1 VGIGRAA
8 ELLPTQGRGHSFEN
22 AIGFPGVPVV
32 METED
37 NQFMLVDVLTLGLI
51 DRVVFEFCGLIEVV
65 IESRFVRDDEVLAG
79 RDCSLQHIE
88 RSRKRSDN
96 SRDARIRIAGFDRV
110 DRFAMPGHSDILLDA
125 LDDLGDGGR
134 LGGKGNVRAQERR
147 ERLNEFCFQV
157 SNIPLSLNESQT
169 REDNTMRRLSNLIQ
183 YSMLLVGLLAG
194 LQGYTL
200 YAQQPFL
207 SESQWTLMREEAS
220 GLAPYE
226 NLRSLTRL
234 HRVPATPEF
243 DQAAEFMLLR
253 AKEYGLQGAHAEQF
267 PIDGKIH
274 YGLMRS
280 HLGWSVE
287 GASLWEL
294 EPEHTLLGDWAT
306 APIRLADYSHSAD
319 VDANLVDVG
328 AGTSEANYTNKQV
341 RGKIVL
347 ADGGLTRVQAMAVM
361 EHGAAGIVSDMPN
374 QTTAWSGLD
383 TTIVRWGHLDAKLPK
398 GFAFMVSRETAAA
411 LRAQLTRGRPVTL
424 SAHVKA
430 EVGPG
435 HWTVVTA
442 TIPGTDPQAG
452 EVVYSCHLDHQR
464 PGANDNG
471 SGCVT
476 ILESAR
482 LLNSLIK
489 SGKLPRPLRTLRF
502 IWGPE
507 VEGTMAFLS
516 AHPDIRR
523 SVRADV
529 HMDMVGGDPYKN
541 KSILH
546 VTETPWSLPSFVT
559 DVGELFAETIRN
571 GAAVYAEDGSH
582 AEAAVVEDRNGS
594 PGTRNQFLS
603 DRTPYA
609 EGSDHD
615 DYDSSTI
622 AVPSLYLRDWP
633 DIYIHTDHD
642 TLEQIDPTKL
652 RRVALLG
659 AASGYTYATIDAE
672 KANSLLPFFAARA
685 QRRLAEGFDRAQRLA
700 EDSQLL
706 PQEAWYE
713 ARNLLT
719 QMLRREQAELRSVA
733 TYTRS
738 DADKVA
744 SFTKDLA
751 DQAAILNA
759 WINRSAAMRGA
770 GNSLQSPVWR
780 GQPDAS
786 RIPERIAEFG
796 PLTFQNDDVLLDRLG
811 SDRMKK
817 IKLLDSESN
826 PLFRVQDRGAL
837 YAYEIVNFVDGK
849 RSVGEIRDAVAAE
862 FGPIPLDL
870 VADYLKACEE
880 AKIVALHQP

>member
-1 VGIGRAA
+1 MQISGA
-8 ELLPTQGRGHSFEN
+8 
-22 AIGFPGVPVV
+22 
-32 METED
+32 
-37 NQFMLVDVLTLGLI
+37 
-51 DRVVFEFCGLIEVV
+51 
-65 IESRFVRDDEVLAG
+65 
-79 RDCSLQHIE
+79 
-88 RSRKRSDN
+88 
-96 SRDARIRIAGFDRV
+96 
-110 DRFAMPGHSDILLDA
+110 
-125 LDDLGDGGR
+125 
-134 LGGKGNVRAQERR
+134 
-147 ERLNEFCFQV
+147 
-157 SNIPLSLNESQT
+157 
-169 REDNTMRRLSNLIQ
+169 SNLLRLI
-183 YSMLLVGLLAG
+183 V
-194 LQGYTL
+194 TL
-200 YAQQPFL
+200 SVVLISGPIDAQQPFL
-207 SESQWTLMREEAS
+207 SETHWTEMRDEAS
-220 GLAPYE
+220 GVAPYE
-226 NLRSLTRL
+226 NLRFLTRL

-243 DQAAEFMLLR
+243 DQAAEFMLAR
-253 AKEYGLQGAHAEQF
+253 AKEYGLQDAHAEQF

-280 HLGWSVE
+280 YMAWHVE
-287 GASLWEL
+287 AASLWEL
-294 EPEHTLLGDWAT
+294 QPEHTLLGDWAT
-306 APIRLADYSHSAD
+306 DPIRLADYSHSAD
-319 VDANLVDVG
+319 VDAALVDVG
-328 AGTSEANYTNKQV
+328 AGTSEADYAGKDI

-347 ADGGLTRVQAMAVM
+347 AGAVLAKVQRMAVM

-383 TTIVRWGHLDAKLPK
+383 TTIVRWGHLDALLPN
-398 GFAFMVSRETAAA
+398 GFAFMVSRGTATA
-411 LRAQLTRGRPVTL
+411 LRAEMAAGHQVML

-430 EVGPG
+430 EVTPG

-442 TIPGTDPQAG
+442 TIPGTDPRAG

-476 ILESAR
+476 IMESAR
-482 LLNSLIK
+482 VLNRLIG
-489 SGKLPRPLRTLRF
+489 SGKLPRPARTLRF

-523 SVRADV
+523 SLRANV

-559 DVGELFAETIRN
+559 DVGELFAETIRD

-582 AEAAVVEDRNGS
+582 AERAVVEDRNGA
-594 PGTRNQFLS
+594 PGTRNEFLA
-603 DRTPYA
+603 DQTPYS

-659 AASGYTYATIDAE
+659 AAAGYTYASVDGA
-672 KANSLLPFFAARA
+672 KAASWLPFFAARG
-685 QRRLAEGFDRAQRLA
+685 QQRLA
-700 EDSQLL
+700 AGFERAQALAQDSQL
-706 PQEAWYE
+706 PPNDAWYE
-713 ARNLLT
+713 ARNLVT
-719 QMLRREQAELRSVA
+719 QMLRREQAELRSFS
-733 TYTRS
+733 TYTQS
-738 DADKVA
+738 DSGKVA
-744 SFTKDLA
+744 ALIKDLEA
-751 DQAAILNA
+751 H
-759 WINRSAAMRGA
+759 AAMLNGWLDQIAATRGA
-770 GNSLQSPVWR
+770 RNFPAQTPWH

-786 RIPERIAEFG
+786 RVPVRTAEFG
-796 PLTFQNDDVLLDRLG
+796 PLDFQNDDVLLDRLG
-811 SDRMKK
+811 SERVAK
-817 IKLLDSESN
+817 IKLLDSGASR
-826 PLFRVQDRGAL
+826 LVRVQDRGSL

-862 FGPIPLDL
+862 FGPIPLDV

-880 AKIVALHQP
+880 AKIVAFR